1 VGCGEVGG
9 VVNLFKISIYYNNK
23 TNAMKTKLLLSVMAM
38 LSIGLPAQ
46 EYHLL
51 IEEGNSWSVLYESS
65 GPPPATTYT
74 YAISGDTLINQIEYK
89 KLYMSSQ
96 QEPNE
101 WKLDWAVREE
111 DDRKVYVWSF
121 HLMEEWLMYDFAAAV
136 GDTFT
141 ILPADPNLYLVIDS
155 ITITEINGSERSKF
169 WLTIM
174 ENGTPSPFMDEPET
188 WIEGIGSNK
197 GIVHSGSSAFIGAAH
212 WLTCKWENEELVYLN
227 PDYDSCYIT
236 TVSVKEMGVSRFQ
249 LFPNPTTAQAWLQL
263 PENTPLAQVQIELF
277 NTTGRLL
284 HKVQPTGQFHKID
297 VAHLPKGLYLVRVWD
312 GERWRAEKLVV
323 R

>member
-1 VGCGEVGG
+1 M
-9 VVNLFKISIYYNNK
+9 
-23 TNAMKTKLLLSVMAM
+23 NAMKTKLFLPVMAM
-38 LSIGLPAQ
+38 LSIGLSSQ
-46 EYHLL
+46 EYHPL

-65 GPPPATTYT
+65 GPPSATTFT
-74 YAISGDTLINQIEYK
+74 YAISGDTIINQIEYK
-89 KLYMSSQ
+89 KLYMSTQ

-141 ILPADPNLYLVIDS
+141 ILPANPNLYLVIDS
-155 ITITEINGSERSKF
+155 ITTTEINQSERTKF

-174 ENGTPSPFMDEPET
+174 ENGTPSPYEPET

-197 GIVHSGSSAFIGAAH
+197 GIIHSGSSAFIGAAH
-212 WLTCKWENEELVYLN
+212 WLTCKWENEELVYQN
-227 PDYDSCYIT
+227 PEYDSCYIT
-236 TVSVKEMGVSRFQ
+236 TVSVEEMGVSRLH
-249 LFPNPTTAQAWLQL
+249 LFPNPATTQAWLQL
-263 PENTPLAQVQIELF
+263 PENLPLPPMQIELYSP
-277 NTTGRLL
+277 TGRLL
-284 HKVQPTGQFHKID
+284 YEAQPQDYLHKIE
-297 VAHLPKGLYLVRVWD
+297 VAHLARGLYLVRFWD